1 MKIEIHLLY
10 IKLCVDILKA
20 SCRSDKTYNINTTYK
35 YTFHELIIVIWLI
48 YWFTDPWKIKMFV
61 KPALTVVAHSLIII
75 MLTLKTRSML
85 RKRASEPYE
94 TSVSA
99 AMMTPPS
106 NFRPIT
112 ELPVVMGPL
121 PIRGGGMKS
130 VRLGYTFVIYVSK
143 LHVLYIPIC
152 TVSQITVIQNTY
164 ADRWVGSCGAPVST
178 WLLGKL

>member
-1 MKIEIHLLY
+1 MSLFSNDHISETNKT
-10 IKLCVDILKA
+10 A
-20 SCRSDKTYNINTTYK
+20 SFDLSNLDRAD
-35 YTFHELIIVIWLI
+35 
-48 YWFTDPWKIKMFV
+48 
-61 KPALTVVAHSLIII
+61 SLPNH

-121 PIRGGGMKS
+121 RRRRGGDEFGE
-130 VRLGYTFVIYVSK
+130 VRLHDRNICV
-143 LHVLYIPIC
+143 HIPCFIQSHLRSY
-152 TVSQITVIQNTY
+152 SQIMSSGTLTRIAGSAPAGRQPPPDCWGNCRRRPD
-164 ADRWVGSCGAPVST
+164 ADRCATAAGRTCQTGAD
-178 WLLGKL
+178 